1 MGVETIRF
9 KVTTLILVM
18 FIFIVAVSGC
28 TEKKATNGTWG
39 DKAPATADSLKIVNS
54 TADHYEYNGT
64 NYYYVKG
71 YIQNTADSDASSVKM
86 IATFYDA
93 SGNVVAN
100 NNTAYI
106 KPAAI
111 PAAGQSRFYFG
122 FEDPNNRIAS
132 YDVNITSAQ

>member
-64 NYYYVKG
+64 NYYYVNG

-86 IATFYDA
+86 IATVYDA
-93 SGNVVAN
+93 SGNVVAT

-106 KPAAI
+106 KPATI
-111 PAAGQSRFYFG
+111 PAAGQSMFYFG
-122 FEDPNNRIAS
+122 FEDTNNRIAS